1 MDYAVVQTQFGNPL
15 DKISHGTRQGNTRAQ
30 SSQLTEPLW
39 TDPGL
44 KSGISVCV
52 LISTLKKN
60 NNNPKPAGGDRMVQP
75 TPKILASEGKKS
87 HHRHKQAE
95 RSIPGESA

>member
-44 KSGISVCV
+44 KSGISVCD
-52 LISTLKKN
+52 LIFTKTHTHTHTKAQ
-60 NNNPKPAGGDRMVQP
+60 AGNELSN
-75 TPKILASEGKKS
+75 ILRKS
-87 HHRHKQAE
+87 SH
-95 RSIPGESA
+95 